1 MQYNYV
7 EKAVHVSRREF
18 IFLAGIT
25 TAVLW
30 TGAYALT
37 DVVKDRNKYVKLRM
51 AGLYKDDE
59 KAAIRPS
66 HQNKSLM
73 DMYGK
78 IADRPLSPMAE
89 KLFHTKY
96 IDRTKLNA

>member
-18 IFLAGIT
+18 ICLAGIT

-37 DVVKDRNKYVKLRM
+37 DVVKDRNKYVKMRM

-59 KAAIRPS
+59 KAAVRQS

-73 DMYGK
+73 DMYAK
-78 IADRPLSPMAE
+78 LADRPLSPMAE
-89 KLFHTKY
+89 KLFHTNY